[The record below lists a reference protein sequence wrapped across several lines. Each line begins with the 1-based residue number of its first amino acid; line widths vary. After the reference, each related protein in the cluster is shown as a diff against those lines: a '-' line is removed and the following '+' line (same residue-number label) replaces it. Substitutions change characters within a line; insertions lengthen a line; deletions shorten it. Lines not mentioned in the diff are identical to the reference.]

1 MPKQFKKA
9 ACFLTVLGLL
19 TSFAFGANSSY
30 AMPKQK
36 DAKQAT
42 KVLSNSELKTL
53 DLDGVEDVDD
63 LDDLLLDID
72 WGFDFDDDWDDLE
85 QDGIFYVVNENDEA
99 IITGYAES
107 VDKSTISIP
116 SKIDGHPVTM
126 LFYYAFSGLE
136 NTKTINIP
144 DSVKVIGSEAFAWCE
159 NLQTINIPNSVTTI
173 DVTAFAGNDKLQSI
187 TIPNSVTELG
197 AGAFILD
204 ENLTSVTLPNTIS
217 SIPYGTFAGCISLKK
232 IDIPSSVKTI
242 EDEAFSMTGF
252 TEFTVPD
259 TVTTIGDGA
268 FSDCE
273 NLVKVTIPKTVTEIG
288 DDIFEGG
295 SKDVT
300 IYGEKGSYAETYAN
314 KNDIQFKAISTGQ
327 EDPTDVLT
335 GKTTAKLNVRKGPGT
350 KYAKMGTLSKGAK
363 VEVVSK
369 LSSGWY
375 KIKYKGTY
383 GYVLGKYVK
392 LNTPQ
397 QDEKVIATG
406 KTTAQL
412 NVRKGAGTKYAKIG
426 SLSKG
431 AKVEV
436 VSKESNGWYK
446 IKYNGSYGY
455 VLGQYIKLDSQQQ
468 EEKVIATGKTTAQLN
483 VRSGAGTSYKKIGS
497 LSKGAKVEIVSK
509 LSNGWYKI
517 KYKNTYG
524 YVSGSYVK
532 LDSQQPQPGEDEK
545 IIATGKTTAGLNV
558 RSGPSSNYSKLGTLA
573 KGTKVEVVERYSNGW
588 YKIKYKGSYGYVSG
602 AYVSLDGSKGEVI
615 ATGKTTAGLNVRSGA
630 GTGYKKIG
638 HLNKGAK
645 VEIVTK
651 LSNGW
656 YKIKY
661 NSSYGYVSGDYVKLI

>member
-19 TSFAFGANSSY
+19 TSFVFGAHSSY

-53 DLDGVEDVDD
+53 DLDELGDIDD

-72 WGFDFDDDWDDLE
+72 WGFDFDDDWEDLE
-85 QDGIFYVVNENDEA
+85 QDGIFYVVNDKDEV
-99 IITGYAES
+99 IITGYSEAI
-107 VDKSTISIP
+107 DKSTISIP
-116 SKIDGHPVTM
+116 DKIDGHPVTM
-126 LFYYAFSGLE
+126 IYEFAFCGLE

-144 DSVKVIGSEAFAWCE
+144 DSVKVIGAEAFAWCE
-159 NLQTINIPNSVTTI
+159 NLQTINIPTIVTTI
-173 DVTAFAGNDKLQSI
+173 DAAAFAGNNKLQSI
-187 TIPNSVTELG
+187 TIPDSVTELG
-197 AGAFILD
+197 AGAFILC
-204 ENLTSVTLPNTIS
+204 ENLTNVTLPNTIS
-217 SIPYGTFAGCISLKK
+217 SIPYGTFAGCVSLKK

-242 EDEAFSMTGF
+242 EKEAFSMTGF
-252 TEFTVPD
+252 TEFIVPD
-259 TVTTIGDGA
+259 SVTTIGYQV

-273 NLVKVTIPKTVTEIG
+273 NLVKVTIQKSVTTIG
-288 DDIFEGG
+288 KAIFEGC
-295 SKDVT
+295 SDDVT

-314 KNDIQFKAISTGQ
+314 RFGIPFKAISSGQ
-327 EDPTDVLT
+327 EDPSDILT

-363 VEVVSK
+363 VEVITK
-369 LSSGWY
+369 LPSGWY

-406 KTTAQL
+406 KTT
-412 NVRKGAGTKYAKIG
+412 
-426 SLSKG
+426 
-431 AKVEV
+431 
-436 VSKESNGWYK
+436 VSS
-446 IKYNGSYGY
+446 
-455 VLGQYIKLDSQQQ
+455 
-468 EEKVIATGKTTAQLN
+468 
-483 VRSGAGTSYKKIGS
+483 
-497 LSKGAKVEIVSK
+497 
-509 LSNGWYKI
+509 
-517 KYKNTYG
+517 
-524 YVSGSYVK
+524 
-532 LDSQQPQPGEDEK
+532 
-545 IIATGKTTAGLNV
+545 LNV
-558 RSGPSSNYSKLGTLA
+558 RSGPSSNYSKLGILT

-638 HLNKGAK
+638 HLHKGTK

-656 YKIKY
+656 YKIKF

>member
-19 TSFAFGANSSY
+19 TSFVFGAHSSY

-53 DLDGVEDVDD
+53 DLEGVENVDN

-72 WGFDFDDDWDDLE
+72 WGFDYETCEELE
-85 QDGIFYVVNENDEA
+85 QDGILYVINDNDEVV
-99 IITGYAES
+99 ITDCS
-107 VDKSTISIP
+107 DSIDKSTISIP
-116 SKIDGHPVTM
+116 DKIDGHPVTM
-126 LFYYAFSGLE
+126 IYYYVFSGLE

-144 DSVKVIGSEAFAWCE
+144 DSVKVIGAEAFAWSN
-159 NLQTINIPNSVTTI
+159 NLQTINIPTSVTTI
-173 DVTAFAGNDKLQSI
+173 DAAAFAGNNKLQSI
-187 TIPNSVTELG
+187 TIPDSVTELG
-197 AGAFILD
+197 VGAFILC
-204 ENLTSVTLPNTIS
+204 ENLTNVTLPNTIS
-217 SIPYGTFAGCISLKK
+217 SIPYGTFAACVSLKK
-232 IDIPSSVKTI
+232 INISSSVKTI

-259 TVTTIGDGA
+259 TITSIGARA

-273 NLVKVTIPKTVTEIG
+273 NLVKVTIPKTVTKIG

-295 SKDVT
+295 SEDVT
-300 IYGEKGSYAETYAN
+300 IYGEKGSYAEKYAN
-314 KNDIQFKAISTGQ
+314 KNDISFKAISSGQ
-327 EDPTDVLT
+327 EDPSDILT

-363 VEVVSK
+363 VEVITK
-369 LSSGWY
+369 LPSGWY

-406 KTTAQL
+406 KTTEQL
-412 NVRKGAGTKYAKIG
+412 NVRKGSSTKYA
-426 SLSKG
+426 
-431 AKVEV
+431 
-436 VSKESNGWYK
+436 
-446 IKYNGSYGY
+446 
-455 VLGQYIKLDSQQQ
+455 
-468 EEKVIATGKTTAQLN
+468 
-483 VRSGAGTSYKKIGS
+483 KIGS

-517 KYKNTYG
+517 KYKGTYG
-524 YVSGSYVK
+524 YVSGAYVK
-532 LDSQQPQPGEDEK
+532 LDSEQPKPGEDEK
-545 IIATGKTTAGLNV
+545 IIATGKTTVSSLNV
-558 RSGPSSNYSKLGTLA
+558 RSGPSSNYSKLGILI

-638 HLNKGAK
+638 YLNKGTK

-656 YKIKY
+656 YKIKF

>member
-19 TSFAFGANSSY
+19 TSFVFGAHSSY

-53 DLDGVEDVDD
+53 DLEGVENVDN

-72 WGFDFDDDWDDLE
+72 WGFDYETCEELE
-85 QDGIFYVVNENDEA
+85 QDGILYVINDNDEVV
-99 IITGYAES
+99 ITDCS
-107 VDKSTISIP
+107 DSIDKSTISIP
-116 SKIDGHPVTM
+116 DKIDGHPVTM
-126 LFYYAFSGLE
+126 IYYYVFSGLE

-144 DSVKVIGSEAFAWCE
+144 DSVKVIGAEAFAWSN
-159 NLQTINIPNSVTTI
+159 NLQTINIPTSVTTI
-173 DVTAFAGNDKLQSI
+173 DAAAFAGNNKLQSI
-187 TIPNSVTELG
+187 TIPDSVTELG
-197 AGAFILD
+197 ARAFILC
-204 ENLTSVTLPNTIS
+204 ENLTNVTLPNTIS
-217 SIPYGTFAGCISLKK
+217 SIPYGTFAGCVSLKK
-232 IDIPSSVKTI
+232 INIPSSVKTI

-259 TVTTIGDGA
+259 TITSIGARA

-273 NLVKVTIPKTVTEIG
+273 NLVKVTIPKTVTKIG

-295 SKDVT
+295 SEDVT
-300 IYGEKGSYAETYAN
+300 IYGEKGSYAEKYAN
-314 KNDIQFKAISTGQ
+314 KNDISFKAISSGQ
-327 EDPTDVLT
+327 EDPSDILT

-363 VEVVSK
+363 VEVITK
-369 LSSGWY
+369 LPSGWY

-406 KTTAQL
+406 KTTEQL
-412 NVRKGAGTKYAKIG
+412 NVRKGSSTKYA
-426 SLSKG
+426 
-431 AKVEV
+431 
-436 VSKESNGWYK
+436 
-446 IKYNGSYGY
+446 
-455 VLGQYIKLDSQQQ
+455 
-468 EEKVIATGKTTAQLN
+468 
-483 VRSGAGTSYKKIGS
+483 KIGS

-517 KYKNTYG
+517 KYKGTYG
-524 YVSGSYVK
+524 YVSGAYVK
-532 LDSQQPQPGEDEK
+532 LDSEQPKPGEDEK
-545 IIATGKTTAGLNV
+545 IIATGKTTVSSLNV
-558 RSGPSSNYSKLGTLA
+558 RSGPSSNYSKLGILT

-638 HLNKGAK
+638 HLNKGTK

-656 YKIKY
+656 YKIKF

>member
-30 AMPKQK
+30 AMSKQK

-42 KVLSNSELKTL
+42 KVLSNSELNIL
-53 DLDGVEDVDD
+53 NLEGVEDVDD
-63 LDDLLLDID
+63 LENLLLDID

-85 QDGIFYVVNENDEA
+85 QDGIFYVVNDNDEA

-126 LFYYAFSGLE
+126 IYEFAFCGLE
-136 NTKTINIP
+136 KTK
-144 DSVKVIGSEAFAWCE
+144 
-159 NLQTINIPNSVTTI
+159 TINIPNSVTTI
-173 DVTAFAGNDKLQSI
+173 DVAAFAGNDKLQSI

-197 AGAFILD
+197 AAAFILN

-217 SIPYGTFAGCISLKK
+217 SIPYATFAGCVSLKK
-232 IDIPSSVKTI
+232 IDIPSSVKAI
-242 EDEAFSMTGF
+242 EKEAFSMTGF

-259 TVTTIGDGA
+259 TVTTIGYQV

-273 NLVKVTIPKTVTEIG
+273 NLVKVTIPKSVTTIG
-288 DDIFEGG
+288 KAIFEGC
-295 SKDVT
+295 SDDVT

-314 KNDIQFKAISTGQ
+314 KFGIPFKAISTGQ
-327 EDPTDVLT
+327 EDPSDILT

-363 VEVVSK
+363 VEVITK
-369 LSSGWY
+369 LPSGWY

-392 LNTPQ
+392 LNIPQ

-412 NVRKGAGTKYAKIG
+412 NVRKGSSTKYA
-426 SLSKG
+426 
-431 AKVEV
+431 
-436 VSKESNGWYK
+436 
-446 IKYNGSYGY
+446 
-455 VLGQYIKLDSQQQ
+455 
-468 EEKVIATGKTTAQLN
+468 
-483 VRSGAGTSYKKIGS
+483 KIGS

-517 KYKNTYG
+517 KYNGTYG
-524 YVSGSYVK
+524 YVSGAYVK
-532 LDSQQPQPGEDEK
+532 LDSEQPKPGEDEK
-545 IIATGKTTAGLNV
+545 IIATGKTTVSSLNV
-558 RSGPSSNYSKLGTLA
+558 RSGPSSNYSKLGILT

-638 HLNKGAK
+638 YLNKGTK

-656 YKIKY
+656 YKIKF

>member
-19 TSFAFGANSSY
+19 TSFVFGAHSSY

-53 DLDGVEDVDD
+53 DLEGVENVDN

-72 WGFDFDDDWDDLE
+72 WGFDYETCEELE
-85 QDGIFYVVNENDEA
+85 QDGILYVINDNDEVV
-99 IITGYAES
+99 ITDCSDSIDE
-107 VDKSTISIP
+107 STISIP
-116 SKIDGHPVTM
+116 DKIDGHPVTM
-126 LFYYAFSGLE
+126 IYYYVFSGLE

-144 DSVKVIGSEAFAWCE
+144 DSVKVIGAEAFAWSN
-159 NLQTINIPNSVTTI
+159 NLQTINIPTSVTTI
-173 DVTAFAGNDKLQSI
+173 DAAAFAGNNKLQSI
-187 TIPNSVTELG
+187 TIPDSVTELG
-197 AGAFILD
+197 VGAFILC
-204 ENLTSVTLPNTIS
+204 ENLTNVTLPNTIS
-217 SIPYGTFAGCISLKK
+217 SIPYGTFAACVSLKK
-232 IDIPSSVKTI
+232 INIPSSVKTI

-259 TVTTIGDGA
+259 TITSIGARA

-273 NLVKVTIPKTVTEIG
+273 NLVKVTIPKTVTKIG

-295 SKDVT
+295 SEDVT
-300 IYGEKGSYAETYAN
+300 IYGEKGSYAEKYAN
-314 KNDIQFKAISTGQ
+314 KNDISFKAISSGQ
-327 EDPTDVLT
+327 EDPSDVLT

-363 VEVVSK
+363 VEVITK
-369 LSSGWY
+369 LPSGWY

-406 KTTAQL
+406 KTTEQL
-412 NVRKGAGTKYAKIG
+412 NVRKGSSTKYA
-426 SLSKG
+426 
-431 AKVEV
+431 
-436 VSKESNGWYK
+436 
-446 IKYNGSYGY
+446 
-455 VLGQYIKLDSQQQ
+455 
-468 EEKVIATGKTTAQLN
+468 
-483 VRSGAGTSYKKIGS
+483 KIGS

-517 KYKNTYG
+517 KYKGTYG
-524 YVSGSYVK
+524 YVSGAYVK
-532 LDSQQPQPGEDEK
+532 LDSEQPKPGEDEK
-545 IIATGKTTAGLNV
+545 IIATGKTTVSSLNV
-558 RSGPSSNYSKLGTLA
+558 RSGPSSNYSKLGILT

-638 HLNKGAK
+638 HLNKGTK

-656 YKIKY
+656 YKIKF

>member
-42 KVLSNSELKTL
+42 KVLSNSELNTL
-53 DLDGVEDVDD
+53 NLEGVEDVDD
-63 LDDLLLDID
+63 LDNLLLDID

-85 QDGIFYVVNENDEA
+85 QDGIFYVVNDNDEA

-107 VDKSTISIP
+107 VDKSTIYIP

-126 LFYYAFSGLE
+126 IYEFAFCGLE
-136 NTKTINIP
+136 KTKTINIP
-144 DSVKVIGSEAFAWCE
+144 NSIKVIGAEAFAWGE

-173 DVTAFAGNDKLQSI
+173 DIAAFAGNNKLQSI

-197 AGAFILD
+197 AAAFILN
-204 ENLTSVTLPNTIS
+204 ENLTSIILPNTIS
-217 SIPYGTFAGCISLKK
+217 SIPYATFAGCVSLKK
-232 IDIPSSVKTI
+232 IDIPNSVKVI
-242 EDEAFSMTGF
+242 EKEAFSMTGF

-259 TVTTIGDGA
+259 TITSIGAGA

-273 NLVKVTIPKTVTEIG
+273 NLVKITIPKTVTKIG

-295 SKDVT
+295 SEDVT

-314 KNDIQFKAISTGQ
+314 KFGIQFKAISTGQ
-327 EDPTDVLT
+327 EDPSDVLT

-363 VEVVSK
+363 VEVITK
-369 LSSGWY
+369 LPSGWY

-392 LNTPQ
+392 LNIPQ

-412 NVRKGAGTKYAKIG
+412 NVRKGSSTKYA
-426 SLSKG
+426 
-431 AKVEV
+431 
-436 VSKESNGWYK
+436 
-446 IKYNGSYGY
+446 
-455 VLGQYIKLDSQQQ
+455 
-468 EEKVIATGKTTAQLN
+468 
-483 VRSGAGTSYKKIGS
+483 KIGS

-517 KYKNTYG
+517 KYNGTYG
-524 YVSGSYVK
+524 YVSGAYVK
-532 LDSQQPQPGEDEK
+532 LDSEQPKPGEDEK
-545 IIATGKTTAGLNV
+545 IIATGKTTVSSLNV
-558 RSGPSSNYSKLGTLA
+558 RSGPSSNYSKLGILT

-638 HLNKGAK
+638 YLNKGTK

-656 YKIKY
+656 YKIKF
-661 NSSYGYVSGDYVKLI
+661 NSSYGYVSGNYVKLI

>member
-42 KVLSNSELKTL
+42 KVLSNSELNTL
-53 DLDGVEDVDD
+53 NLEGVEDVDD
-63 LDDLLLDID
+63 LDNLLLDID

-85 QDGIFYVVNENDEA
+85 QDGIFYVVNDNDEA

-126 LFYYAFSGLE
+126 IYEFAFCGLE
-136 NTKTINIP
+136 KTK
-144 DSVKVIGSEAFAWCE
+144 
-159 NLQTINIPNSVTTI
+159 TINIPNSVTTI
-173 DVTAFAGNDKLQSI
+173 DIAAFAGNNKLQSI

-197 AGAFILD
+197 AAAFILN
-204 ENLTSVTLPNTIS
+204 ENLTSIILPNTIS
-217 SIPYGTFAGCISLKK
+217 SIPYATFAGCVSLKK
-232 IDIPSSVKTI
+232 IDIPNSVKVI
-242 EDEAFSMTGF
+242 EKEAFSMTGF

-259 TVTTIGDGA
+259 TITSIGAGA

-273 NLVKVTIPKTVTEIG
+273 NLVKITIPKTVTKIG

-295 SKDVT
+295 SEDVT

-314 KNDIQFKAISTGQ
+314 KFGIQFKAISTGQ
-327 EDPTDVLT
+327 EDPSDVLT

-363 VEVVSK
+363 VEVITK
-369 LSSGWY
+369 LPSGWY

-392 LNTPQ
+392 LNIPQ

-412 NVRKGAGTKYAKIG
+412 NVRKGSSTKYA
-426 SLSKG
+426 
-431 AKVEV
+431 
-436 VSKESNGWYK
+436 
-446 IKYNGSYGY
+446 
-455 VLGQYIKLDSQQQ
+455 
-468 EEKVIATGKTTAQLN
+468 
-483 VRSGAGTSYKKIGS
+483 KIGS

-517 KYKNTYG
+517 KYNGTYG
-524 YVSGSYVK
+524 YVSGAYVK
-532 LDSQQPQPGEDEK
+532 LDSEQPKPGEDEK
-545 IIATGKTTAGLNV
+545 IIATGKTTVSSLNV
-558 RSGPSSNYSKLGTLA
+558 RSGPSSNYSKLGILT

-638 HLNKGAK
+638 HLNKGTK

-656 YKIKY
+656 YKIKF

>member
-19 TSFAFGANSSY
+19 TSFVFGAHSSY

-42 KVLSNSELKTL
+42 KVLSNSELNTL
-53 DLDGVEDVDD
+53 NLEGVEDVDD
-63 LDDLLLDID
+63 LDNLLLDID

-85 QDGIFYVVNENDEA
+85 QDGIFYVVNDNDEA

-107 VDKSTISIP
+107 VDKSTIYIP

-126 LFYYAFSGLE
+126 IYEFAFCGLE
-136 NTKTINIP
+136 KTKTINIP
-144 DSVKVIGSEAFAWCE
+144 NSIKVIGAEAFAWGE
-159 NLQTINIPNSVTTI
+159 NLQTINIPTSVTTI
-173 DVTAFAGNDKLQSI
+173 DAAAFAGNNKLQSV

-197 AGAFILD
+197 VGAFILC
-204 ENLTSVTLPNTIS
+204 ENLTNVTLPNTIS
-217 SIPYGTFAGCISLKK
+217 SIPYGTFAACVSLKK
-232 IDIPSSVKTI
+232 INIPSSVKTI

-259 TVTTIGDGA
+259 TITSIGAGA

-273 NLVKVTIPKTVTEIG
+273 NLVKITIPKTVTKIG

-295 SKDVT
+295 SEDVT

-314 KNDIQFKAISTGQ
+314 KNDISFKAISSGQ
-327 EDPTDVLT
+327 EDPSDVLT

-363 VEVVSK
+363 VEVITK
-369 LSSGWY
+369 LPSGWY

-412 NVRKGAGTKYAKIG
+412 NVRKGSSTKYA
-426 SLSKG
+426 
-431 AKVEV
+431 
-436 VSKESNGWYK
+436 
-446 IKYNGSYGY
+446 
-455 VLGQYIKLDSQQQ
+455 
-468 EEKVIATGKTTAQLN
+468 
-483 VRSGAGTSYKKIGS
+483 KIGS

-517 KYKNTYG
+517 KYN
-524 YVSGSYVK
+524 
-532 LDSQQPQPGEDEK
+532 
-545 IIATGKTTAGLNV
+545 
-558 RSGPSSNYSKLGTLA
+558 GT
-573 KGTKVEVVERYSNGW
+573 
-588 YKIKYKGSYGYVSG
+588 YGYVSG
-602 AYVSLDGSKGEVI
+602 AYVKLDSEQPKPGEDEKII

-638 HLNKGAK
+638 HLNKGTK

-656 YKIKY
+656 YKIKF

>member
-19 TSFAFGANSSY
+19 TSFVFGAHSSY

-53 DLDGVEDVDD
+53 DLEGVENVDN

-72 WGFDFDDDWDDLE
+72 WGFDYETCEELE
-85 QDGIFYVVNENDEA
+85 QDGILYVINDNDEVV
-99 IITGYAES
+99 ITDCS
-107 VDKSTISIP
+107 DSIDKSTISIP
-116 SKIDGHPVTM
+116 DKIDGHPVTM
-126 LFYYAFSGLE
+126 IYYYVFSGLE

-144 DSVKVIGSEAFAWCE
+144 DSVKVIGAEAFAWSN
-159 NLQTINIPNSVTTI
+159 NLQTINIPTSVTTI
-173 DVTAFAGNDKLQSI
+173 DAAAFAGNDKLQSI
-187 TIPNSVTELG
+187 TIPDSVTELG
-197 AGAFILD
+197 VGAFILC
-204 ENLTSVTLPNTIS
+204 ENLTNVTLPNTIS
-217 SIPYGTFAGCISLKK
+217 SIPYGTFAACVSLKK
-232 IDIPSSVKTI
+232 INIPSSVKTI

-259 TVTTIGDGA
+259 TIISIGAGA

-273 NLVKVTIPKTVTEIG
+273 NLVKVTIPKTVTKIG

-295 SKDVT
+295 SEDVT
-300 IYGEKGSYAETYAN
+300 IYGEKGSYAEKYAN
-314 KNDIQFKAISTGQ
+314 KNDISFKAISSGQ
-327 EDPTDVLT
+327 EDPSDILT

-363 VEVVSK
+363 VEVITK
-369 LSSGWY
+369 LPSGWY

-412 NVRKGAGTKYAKIG
+412 NVRKGSSTKYA
-426 SLSKG
+426 
-431 AKVEV
+431 
-436 VSKESNGWYK
+436 
-446 IKYNGSYGY
+446 
-455 VLGQYIKLDSQQQ
+455 
-468 EEKVIATGKTTAQLN
+468 
-483 VRSGAGTSYKKIGS
+483 KIGS

-517 KYKNTYG
+517 KYNGTYG
-524 YVSGSYVK
+524 YVSGAYVK
-532 LDSQQPQPGEDEK
+532 LDSEQPKPGEDEK
-545 IIATGKTTAGLNV
+545 IIATGKTTVSSLNV
-558 RSGPSSNYSKLGTLA
+558 RSGPSSNYSKLGTLT
-573 KGTKVEVVERYSNGW
+573 KETKVEVVERYSNGW

-638 HLNKGAK
+638 YLNKGTK

-656 YKIKY
+656 YKIKF

>member
-19 TSFAFGANSSY
+19 TSFVFGAHSSY

-53 DLDGVEDVDD
+53 DLDELGDIDD

-72 WGFDFDDDWDDLE
+72 WGFDFDDDWEDLE
-85 QDGIFYVVNENDEA
+85 QDGIFYVVNDKDEV
-99 IITGYAES
+99 IITGYSEAI
-107 VDKSTISIP
+107 DKSTISIP
-116 SKIDGHPVTM
+116 DKIDGHPVTM
-126 LFYYAFSGLE
+126 IYEFAFCGLE

-144 DSVKVIGSEAFAWCE
+144 DSVKVIGAEAFAWCE
-159 NLQTINIPNSVTTI
+159 NLQTINIPTIVTTI
-173 DVTAFAGNDKLQSI
+173 DAAAFAGNNKLQSI
-187 TIPNSVTELG
+187 TIPDSVPELG
-197 AGAFILD
+197 AGAFILC
-204 ENLTSVTLPNTIS
+204 ENLTNVTLPNTIS
-217 SIPYGTFAGCISLKK
+217 SIPYGTFAGCVSLKK

-242 EDEAFSMTGF
+242 EKEAFSMTGF
-252 TEFTVPD
+252 TEFIVPD
-259 TVTTIGDGA
+259 SVTTIGYQV

-273 NLVKVTIPKTVTEIG
+273 NLVKVTIPKSVTTIG
-288 DDIFEGG
+288 KAIFEGC
-295 SKDVT
+295 SDDVT

-314 KNDIQFKAISTGQ
+314 RFGIPFKAISSGQ
-327 EDPTDVLT
+327 EDPSDILT

-363 VEVVSK
+363 VEVITK
-369 LSSGWY
+369 LPSGWY

-406 KTTAQL
+406 KTT
-412 NVRKGAGTKYAKIG
+412 
-426 SLSKG
+426 
-431 AKVEV
+431 
-436 VSKESNGWYK
+436 VSS
-446 IKYNGSYGY
+446 
-455 VLGQYIKLDSQQQ
+455 
-468 EEKVIATGKTTAQLN
+468 
-483 VRSGAGTSYKKIGS
+483 
-497 LSKGAKVEIVSK
+497 
-509 LSNGWYKI
+509 
-517 KYKNTYG
+517 
-524 YVSGSYVK
+524 
-532 LDSQQPQPGEDEK
+532 
-545 IIATGKTTAGLNV
+545 LNV
-558 RSGPSSNYSKLGTLA
+558 RSGPSSNYSKLGILT

-638 HLNKGAK
+638 HLHKGTK

-656 YKIKY
+656 YKIKF

>member
-19 TSFAFGANSSY
+19 TSFVFGAHSSY

-53 DLDGVEDVDD
+53 DLEGVENVDN

-72 WGFDFDDDWDDLE
+72 WGFDFDDDWEDLE
-85 QDGIFYVVNENDEA
+85 QDGIFYVVNDKDEV
-99 IITGYAES
+99 IITGYSEAI
-107 VDKSTISIP
+107 DKATISIP
-116 SKIDGHPVTM
+116 SKIDGKPVTM
-126 LFYYAFSGLE
+126 IYEFAFCGLE
-136 NTKTINIP
+136 KTKTINIP
-144 DSVKVIGSEAFAWCE
+144 DSVKVIGAEAFAWSN
-159 NLQTINIPNSVTTI
+159 NLQTINIPTSVTTI
-173 DVTAFAGNDKLQSI
+173 DAAAFAGNNKLQSI
-187 TIPNSVTELG
+187 TIPDSVTELG
-197 AGAFILD
+197 VGAFILC
-204 ENLTSVTLPNTIS
+204 ENLTNVTLPNTIS
-217 SIPYGTFAGCISLKK
+217 SIPYGTFAACVSLKK
-232 IDIPSSVKTI
+232 INISSSVKTI

-259 TVTTIGDGA
+259 TITSIGARA

-273 NLVKVTIPKTVTEIG
+273 NLVKVTIPKTVTKIG

-295 SKDVT
+295 SEDVT
-300 IYGEKGSYAETYAN
+300 IYGEKGSYAEKYAN
-314 KNDIQFKAISTGQ
+314 KNDISFKAISSGQ
-327 EDPTDVLT
+327 EDPSDILT

-363 VEVVSK
+363 VEVITK
-369 LSSGWY
+369 LPSGWY

-406 KTTAQL
+406 KTTEQL
-412 NVRKGAGTKYAKIG
+412 NVRKGSSTKYA
-426 SLSKG
+426 
-431 AKVEV
+431 
-436 VSKESNGWYK
+436 
-446 IKYNGSYGY
+446 
-455 VLGQYIKLDSQQQ
+455 
-468 EEKVIATGKTTAQLN
+468 
-483 VRSGAGTSYKKIGS
+483 KIGS

-517 KYKNTYG
+517 KYKGTYG
-524 YVSGSYVK
+524 YVSGAYVK
-532 LDSQQPQPGEDEK
+532 LDSEQPKPGEDEK
-545 IIATGKTTAGLNV
+545 IIATGKTTVSSLNV
-558 RSGPSSNYSKLGTLA
+558 RSGPSSNYSKLGILT

-638 HLNKGAK
+638 HLNKGTK

-656 YKIKY
+656 YKIKF

>member
-19 TSFAFGANSSY
+19 TSFVFGAHSSY

-53 DLDGVEDVDD
+53 DLEGVENVDN

-72 WGFDFDDDWDDLE
+72 WGFDYETCEELE
-85 QDGIFYVVNENDEA
+85 QDGILYVINDNDEVV
-99 IITGYAES
+99 ITDCS
-107 VDKSTISIP
+107 DSIDKSTISIP
-116 SKIDGHPVTM
+116 DKIDGHPVTM
-126 LFYYAFSGLE
+126 IYYYVFSGLE

-144 DSVKVIGSEAFAWCE
+144 DSVKVIGAEAFAWSN
-159 NLQTINIPNSVTTI
+159 NLQTINIPTSVTTI
-173 DVTAFAGNDKLQSI
+173 DAAAFAGNNKLQSI
-187 TIPNSVTELG
+187 TIPDSVTELG
-197 AGAFILD
+197 VGAFILC
-204 ENLTSVTLPNTIS
+204 ENLTNVTLPNTIS
-217 SIPYGTFAGCISLKK
+217 SIPYGTFAACVSLKK
-232 IDIPSSVKTI
+232 INIPSSVKTI

-259 TVTTIGDGA
+259 TITSIGAGA

-273 NLVKVTIPKTVTEIG
+273 NLVKVTIPKTVTKIG

-295 SKDVT
+295 SEDVT
-300 IYGEKGSYAETYAN
+300 IYGEKGSYAEKYAN
-314 KNDIQFKAISTGQ
+314 KNDISFKAISSGQ
-327 EDPTDVLT
+327 EDPSDILT

-363 VEVVSK
+363 VEVITK
-369 LSSGWY
+369 LPSGWY

-412 NVRKGAGTKYAKIG
+412 NVRKGSSTKYA
-426 SLSKG
+426 
-431 AKVEV
+431 
-436 VSKESNGWYK
+436 
-446 IKYNGSYGY
+446 
-455 VLGQYIKLDSQQQ
+455 
-468 EEKVIATGKTTAQLN
+468 
-483 VRSGAGTSYKKIGS
+483 KIGS

-517 KYKNTYG
+517 KYKGTYG
-524 YVSGSYVK
+524 YVSGAYVK
-532 LDSQQPQPGEDEK
+532 LDSEQPKPGEDEK
-545 IIATGKTTAGLNV
+545 IIATGKTTVSSLNV
-558 RSGPSSNYSKLGTLA
+558 RSGPSSNYSKLGILT

-638 HLNKGAK
+638 YLNKGTK

-656 YKIKY
+656 YKIKF

>member
-19 TSFAFGANSSY
+19 TSFVFGAHSSY

-53 DLDGVEDVDD
+53 DLEGVENVDN

-72 WGFDFDDDWDDLE
+72 WGFDYETCEELE
-85 QDGIFYVVNENDEA
+85 QDGILYVINDNDEVV
-99 IITGYAES
+99 ITDCS
-107 VDKSTISIP
+107 DSIDKSTISIP
-116 SKIDGHPVTM
+116 DKIDGHPVTM
-126 LFYYAFSGLE
+126 IYYYVFSGLE

-144 DSVKVIGSEAFAWCE
+144 DSVKVIGAEAFAWSN
-159 NLQTINIPNSVTTI
+159 NLQTINIPTSVTTI
-173 DVTAFAGNDKLQSI
+173 DAAAFAGNNKLQSI
-187 TIPNSVTELG
+187 TIPDSVTELG
-197 AGAFILD
+197 VGAFILC
-204 ENLTSVTLPNTIS
+204 ENLTNVTLPNTIS
-217 SIPYGTFAGCISLKK
+217 SIPYGTFAACVSLKK
-232 IDIPSSVKTI
+232 INISSSVKTI

-259 TVTTIGDGA
+259 TITSIGARA

-273 NLVKVTIPKTVTEIG
+273 NLVKVTIPKTVTKIG

-295 SKDVT
+295 SEDVT
-300 IYGEKGSYAETYAN
+300 IYGEKGSYAEKYAN
-314 KNDIQFKAISTGQ
+314 KNDISFKAISSGQ
-327 EDPTDVLT
+327 EDPSDILT

-363 VEVVSK
+363 VEVITK
-369 LSSGWY
+369 LPSGWY

-412 NVRKGAGTKYAKIG
+412 NVRKGSSTKYA
-426 SLSKG
+426 
-431 AKVEV
+431 
-436 VSKESNGWYK
+436 
-446 IKYNGSYGY
+446 
-455 VLGQYIKLDSQQQ
+455 
-468 EEKVIATGKTTAQLN
+468 
-483 VRSGAGTSYKKIGS
+483 KIGS

-517 KYKNTYG
+517 KYNGTYG
-524 YVSGSYVK
+524 YVSGAYVK
-532 LDSQQPQPGEDEK
+532 LDSEQPKPGEDEK
-545 IIATGKTTAGLNV
+545 IIATGKTTVSSLNV
-558 RSGPSSNYSKLGTLA
+558 RSGPSSNYSKLGILT

-638 HLNKGAK
+638 HLNKGTK

-656 YKIKY
+656 YKIKF

>member
-19 TSFAFGANSSY
+19 TSFVFGAHSSY

-53 DLDGVEDVDD
+53 DLDELGGIDD

-72 WGFDFDDDWDDLE
+72 WGFDFDDDWEDLE
-85 QDGIFYVVNENDEA
+85 QDGIFYVVNDKDEV
-99 IITGYAES
+99 IITGYSEAI
-107 VDKSTISIP
+107 DKSTISIP
-116 SKIDGHPVTM
+116 DKIDGHPVTM
-126 LFYYAFSGLE
+126 IYEFAFCGLE

-144 DSVKVIGSEAFAWCE
+144 DSVKVIGAEAFAWCE
-159 NLQTINIPNSVTTI
+159 NLQTINIPTIVTTI
-173 DVTAFAGNDKLQSI
+173 DAAAFAGNNKLQSI
-187 TIPNSVTELG
+187 TIPDSVTELG
-197 AGAFILD
+197 AGAFILC
-204 ENLTSVTLPNTIS
+204 ENLTNVTLPNTIS
-217 SIPYGTFAGCISLKK
+217 SIPYGTFAGCVSLKK

-242 EDEAFSMTGF
+242 EKEAFSMTGF
-252 TEFTVPD
+252 TEFIVPD
-259 TVTTIGDGA
+259 SVTTIGYQV

-273 NLVKVTIPKTVTEIG
+273 NLVKVTIPKSVTTIG
-288 DDIFEGG
+288 KAIFEGC
-295 SKDVT
+295 SDDVT

-314 KNDIQFKAISTGQ
+314 RFGIPFKAISSGQ
-327 EDPTDVLT
+327 EDPSDILT

-363 VEVVSK
+363 VEVITK
-369 LSSGWY
+369 LPSGWY

-406 KTTAQL
+406 KTT
-412 NVRKGAGTKYAKIG
+412 
-426 SLSKG
+426 
-431 AKVEV
+431 
-436 VSKESNGWYK
+436 VSS
-446 IKYNGSYGY
+446 
-455 VLGQYIKLDSQQQ
+455 
-468 EEKVIATGKTTAQLN
+468 
-483 VRSGAGTSYKKIGS
+483 
-497 LSKGAKVEIVSK
+497 
-509 LSNGWYKI
+509 
-517 KYKNTYG
+517 
-524 YVSGSYVK
+524 
-532 LDSQQPQPGEDEK
+532 
-545 IIATGKTTAGLNV
+545 LNV
-558 RSGPSSNYSKLGTLA
+558 RSGPSSNYSKLGILT

-602 AYVSLDGSKGEVI
+602 TYVKLDSQTPDPTPDPQPEEKVI
-615 ATGKTTAGLNVRSGA
+615 ATGVTTENLNVRKGA
-630 GTGYKKIG
+630 GASYTRLGT
-638 HLNKGAK
+638 LTKGTK

-656 YKIKY
+656 YKIKF

>member
-19 TSFAFGANSSY
+19 TSFVFGANSSY

-42 KVLSNSELKTL
+42 KVLSNSELNTL
-53 DLDGVEDVDD
+53 NLEGVEDVDD
-63 LDDLLLDID
+63 LENLLLDID
-72 WGFDFDDDWDDLE
+72 WGFDYETCEELE
-85 QDGIFYVVNENDEA
+85 QDGIFYVINDNDEVV
-99 IITGYAES
+99 ITGYAES
-107 VDKSTISIP
+107 IDESTISIP
-116 SKIDGHPVTM
+116 DKIDGHPVTM
-126 LFYYAFSGLE
+126 IYEFAFCGLE
-136 NTKTINIP
+136 KTKIINIP
-144 DSVKVIGSEAFAWCE
+144 NSVKVIGAEAFCE

-173 DVTAFAGNDKLQSI
+173 DVAAFAGNDKLQSI

-197 AGAFILD
+197 AAAFILN

-217 SIPYGTFAGCISLKK
+217 SIPYATFAGCVSLKK
-232 IDIPSSVKTI
+232 IDIPNSVKAI
-242 EDEAFSMTGF
+242 EKEAFSMTGF

-259 TVTTIGDGA
+259 TVTTIGYQV

-273 NLVKVTIPKTVTEIG
+273 NLVKVTIPKSVTTIG
-288 DDIFEGG
+288 KAIFEGC
-295 SKDVT
+295 SDDVT

-314 KNDIQFKAISTGQ
+314 KFGIPFKAISTGQ
-327 EDPTDVLT
+327 EDPSDILT

-350 KYAKMGTLSKGAK
+350 KYAKMGTLSKDAK
-363 VEVVSK
+363 VEVITK
-369 LSSGWY
+369 LPSGWY
-375 KIKYKGTY
+375 KIKYKDTY

-392 LNTPQ
+392 LNIPQ

-412 NVRKGAGTKYAKIG
+412 NVRKGSSTKYA
-426 SLSKG
+426 
-431 AKVEV
+431 
-436 VSKESNGWYK
+436 
-446 IKYNGSYGY
+446 
-455 VLGQYIKLDSQQQ
+455 
-468 EEKVIATGKTTAQLN
+468 
-483 VRSGAGTSYKKIGS
+483 KIGS

-517 KYKNTYG
+517 KYNGTYG
-524 YVSGSYVK
+524 YVSGAYVK
-532 LDSQQPQPGEDEK
+532 LDSEQPKPGEDEK
-545 IIATGKTTAGLNV
+545 IIATGKTTVSSLNV
-558 RSGPSSNYSKLGTLA
+558 RSGPSSNYSKLGILT

-638 HLNKGAK
+638 HLNKGTK

-656 YKIKY
+656 YKIKF

>member
-19 TSFAFGANSSY
+19 TSFVFGAHSSY

-53 DLDGVEDVDD
+53 DLDELGDIDD

-72 WGFDFDDDWDDLE
+72 WGFDFDDDWEDLE
-85 QDGIFYVVNENDEA
+85 QDGIFYVVNDKDEV
-99 IITGYAES
+99 IITGYSEAI
-107 VDKSTISIP
+107 DKSTISIP
-116 SKIDGHPVTM
+116 DKIDGHPVTM
-126 LFYYAFSGLE
+126 IYEFAFCGLE

-144 DSVKVIGSEAFAWCE
+144 DSVKVIGAEAFAWCE
-159 NLQTINIPNSVTTI
+159 NLQTINIPTSVTTI
-173 DVTAFAGNDKLQSI
+173 DAAAFAGNNKLQSI
-187 TIPNSVTELG
+187 TIPDSVTELG
-197 AGAFILD
+197 AGAFILC
-204 ENLTSVTLPNTIS
+204 ENLTNVTLPNTIS
-217 SIPYGTFAGCISLKK
+217 SIPYGTFAGCVSLKK

-242 EDEAFSMTGF
+242 EKEAFSMTGF
-252 TEFTVPD
+252 TEFIVPD
-259 TVTTIGDGA
+259 SVTTIGYQV

-273 NLVKVTIPKTVTEIG
+273 NLVKVTIPKSVTTIG
-288 DDIFEGG
+288 KAIFEGC
-295 SKDVT
+295 SDDVT

-314 KNDIQFKAISTGQ
+314 RFGIPFKAISSGQ
-327 EDPTDVLT
+327 EDPSDILT

-363 VEVVSK
+363 VEVITK
-369 LSSGWY
+369 LPSGWY

-412 NVRKGAGTKYAKIG
+412 NVRKGSSTKYA
-426 SLSKG
+426 
-431 AKVEV
+431 
-436 VSKESNGWYK
+436 
-446 IKYNGSYGY
+446 
-455 VLGQYIKLDSQQQ
+455 
-468 EEKVIATGKTTAQLN
+468 
-483 VRSGAGTSYKKIGS
+483 KIGS

-509 LSNGWYKI
+509 LSNGWYKG
-517 KYKNTYG
+517 TYG
-524 YVSGSYVK
+524 YVSGAYVK
-532 LDSQQPQPGEDEK
+532 LDSEQPKPGEDEK
-545 IIATGKTTAGLNV
+545 IIATGKTTVSSLNV
-558 RSGPSSNYSKLGTLA
+558 RSGPSSNYSKLGILT

-638 HLNKGAK
+638 HLNKGTK

-656 YKIKY
+656 YKIKF

>member
-42 KVLSNSELKTL
+42 KVLSNSELNTL
-53 DLDGVEDVDD
+53 NLEGVEDVDD
-63 LDDLLLDID
+63 LDNLLLDID

-85 QDGIFYVVNENDEA
+85 QDGIFYVVNDNDEA

-107 VDKSTISIP
+107 VDKSTIYIP

-126 LFYYAFSGLE
+126 IYEFAFCGLE
-136 NTKTINIP
+136 KTKTINIP
-144 DSVKVIGSEAFAWCE
+144 NSIKVIGAEAFAWGE

-173 DVTAFAGNDKLQSI
+173 DIAAFAGNNKLQSI

-197 AGAFILD
+197 AAAFILN
-204 ENLTSVTLPNTIS
+204 ENLTSIILPNTIS
-217 SIPYGTFAGCISLKK
+217 SIPYATFAGCVSLKK
-232 IDIPSSVKTI
+232 IDIPNSVKVI
-242 EDEAFSMTGF
+242 EKEAFSMTGF

-259 TVTTIGDGA
+259 TITSIGAGA

-273 NLVKVTIPKTVTEIG
+273 NLVKITIPKTVTKIG

-295 SKDVT
+295 SEDVT

-314 KNDIQFKAISTGQ
+314 KFGIQFKAISTGQ
-327 EDPTDVLT
+327 EDPSDVLT

-363 VEVVSK
+363 VEVITK
-369 LSSGWY
+369 LPSGWY

-392 LNTPQ
+392 LNIPQ

-412 NVRKGAGTKYAKIG
+412 NVRKGSSTKYA
-426 SLSKG
+426 
-431 AKVEV
+431 
-436 VSKESNGWYK
+436 
-446 IKYNGSYGY
+446 
-455 VLGQYIKLDSQQQ
+455 
-468 EEKVIATGKTTAQLN
+468 
-483 VRSGAGTSYKKIGS
+483 KIGS

-517 KYKNTYG
+517 KYNGTYG
-524 YVSGSYVK
+524 YVSGAYVK
-532 LDSQQPQPGEDEK
+532 LDSEQPKPGEDEK
-545 IIATGKTTAGLNV
+545 IIATGKTTVSSLNV
-558 RSGPSSNYSKLGTLA
+558 RSGPSSNYSKLGILT

-638 HLNKGAK
+638 HLNKGTK

-656 YKIKY
+656 YKIKF

>member
-19 TSFAFGANSSY
+19 TSFVFGAHSSY

-53 DLDGVEDVDD
+53 DLDELGDIDD

-72 WGFDFDDDWDDLE
+72 WGFDFDDDWEDLE
-85 QDGIFYVVNENDEA
+85 QDGIFYVVNDKDEV
-99 IITGYAES
+99 IITGYDS
-107 VDKSTISIP
+107 IDKSTISIP
-116 SKIDGHPVTM
+116 DKIDGHPVTM
-126 LFYYAFSGLE
+126 IYYYVFSGLE

-144 DSVKVIGSEAFAWCE
+144 DSVKVIGAEAFAWCE
-159 NLQTINIPNSVTTI
+159 NLQTINIPTSVTTI
-173 DVTAFAGNDKLQSI
+173 DAAAFAGNNKLQSI
-187 TIPNSVTELG
+187 TIPDSVTELG
-197 AGAFILD
+197 VGAFILC
-204 ENLTSVTLPNTIS
+204 ENLTNVTLPNTIS
-217 SIPYGTFAGCISLKK
+217 SIPYGTFAACVSLKK
-232 IDIPSSVKTI
+232 INIPSSVKTI

-259 TVTTIGDGA
+259 TITSIGAGA

-273 NLVKVTIPKTVTEIG
+273 NLVKVTIPKTVTKIV

-295 SKDVT
+295 SEDVT
-300 IYGEKGSYAETYAN
+300 IYGEKGSYAEKYAN
-314 KNDIQFKAISTGQ
+314 KNDISFKAISSGQ
-327 EDPTDVLT
+327 EDPSDILT

-363 VEVVSK
+363 VEVITK
-369 LSSGWY
+369 LPSGWY

-412 NVRKGAGTKYAKIG
+412 NVRKGSSTKYAKIG

-431 AKVEV
+431 E
-436 VSKESNGWYK
+436 
-446 IKYNGSYGY
+446 
-455 VLGQYIKLDSQQQ
+455 
-468 EEKVIATGKTTAQLN
+468 
-483 VRSGAGTSYKKIGS
+483 
-497 LSKGAKVEIVSK
+497 KVEIVSK

-517 KYKNTYG
+517 KYNGTYG
-524 YVSGSYVK
+524 YVSGAYVK
-532 LDSQQPQPGEDEK
+532 LDSEQPKPGEDEK
-545 IIATGKTTAGLNV
+545 IIATGKTTVSSLNV
-558 RSGPSSNYSKLGTLA
+558 RSGPSSNYSKLGTLT
-573 KGTKVEVVERYSNGW
+573 KETKVEVVERYSNGW

-638 HLNKGAK
+638 HLNKGTK

-656 YKIKY
+656 YKIKF
-661 NSSYGYVSGDYVKLI
+661 NSSYGYVSGDYVKLS

>member
-19 TSFAFGANSSY
+19 TSFVFGANSSY

-42 KVLSNSELKTL
+42 KVLSNSELNTL
-53 DLDGVEDVDD
+53 NLEGVEDVDD
-63 LDDLLLDID
+63 LENLLLDID
-72 WGFDFDDDWDDLE
+72 WGFDYETCEELE
-85 QDGIFYVVNENDEA
+85 QDGIFYVINDNDEVV
-99 IITGYAES
+99 ITDCSDSIDE
-107 VDKSTISIP
+107 STISIP
-116 SKIDGHPVTM
+116 DKIDEHPVTM
-126 LFYYAFSGLE
+126 IYEFAFCGLE

-144 DSVKVIGSEAFAWCE
+144 EGVKVIGAEAFAWSN
-159 NLQTINIPNSVTTI
+159 NLQTINIPTSVTTI
-173 DVTAFAGNDKLQSI
+173 DAAAFAGNNKLQSI

-197 AGAFILD
+197 VGAFILC
-204 ENLTSVTLPNTIS
+204 ENLTNITLPNTIS
-217 SIPYGTFAGCISLKK
+217 SIPYATFAGCVSLKK
-232 IDIPSSVKTI
+232 IDIPNSVKAI
-242 EDEAFSMTGF
+242 EKEAFSMTGF

-259 TVTTIGDGA
+259 TVTTIGYQV

-273 NLVKVTIPKTVTEIG
+273 NLVKVTIPKSVTTIG
-288 DDIFEGG
+288 KAIFEGC
-295 SKDVT
+295 SDDVT

-314 KNDIQFKAISTGQ
+314 KFGIPFKAISTGQ
-327 EDPTDVLT
+327 EDPSDILT

-350 KYAKMGTLSKGAK
+350 KYAKMGTLSKDAK
-363 VEVVSK
+363 VEVITK
-369 LSSGWY
+369 LPSGWY
-375 KIKYKGTY
+375 KIKYKDTY

-392 LNTPQ
+392 LNIPQ

-412 NVRKGAGTKYAKIG
+412 NVRKGSSTKYA
-426 SLSKG
+426 
-431 AKVEV
+431 
-436 VSKESNGWYK
+436 
-446 IKYNGSYGY
+446 
-455 VLGQYIKLDSQQQ
+455 
-468 EEKVIATGKTTAQLN
+468 
-483 VRSGAGTSYKKIGS
+483 KIGS

-517 KYKNTYG
+517 KYNGTYG
-524 YVSGSYVK
+524 YVSGAYVK
-532 LDSQQPQPGEDEK
+532 LDSEQPKPGEDEK
-545 IIATGKTTAGLNV
+545 IIATGKTTVSSLNV
-558 RSGPSSNYSKLGTLA
+558 RSGPSSNYSKLGILT

-638 HLNKGAK
+638 HLNKGTK

-656 YKIKY
+656 YKIKF

>member
-19 TSFAFGANSSY
+19 TSFVFGAHSSY

-53 DLDGVEDVDD
+53 DLEGVENVDN

-72 WGFDFDDDWDDLE
+72 WGFDYETCEELE
-85 QDGIFYVVNENDEA
+85 QDGILYVINDNDEVV
-99 IITGYAES
+99 ITDCS
-107 VDKSTISIP
+107 DSIDKSTISIP
-116 SKIDGHPVTM
+116 DKIDGHPVTM
-126 LFYYAFSGLE
+126 IYEFAFCDLE

-144 DSVKVIGSEAFAWCE
+144 DSVKVIGAEAFAWCE
-159 NLQTINIPNSVTTI
+159 NLQTINIPTSVTTI
-173 DVTAFAGNDKLQSI
+173 DAAAFAGNNKLQSI
-187 TIPNSVTELG
+187 TIPDSVTELG
-197 AGAFILD
+197 VGAFILC
-204 ENLTSVTLPNTIS
+204 ENLTNVTLPNTIS
-217 SIPYGTFAGCISLKK
+217 SIPYGTFAGCVSLKK

-242 EDEAFSMTGF
+242 EKEAFSMTGF
-252 TEFTVPD
+252 TEFIVPY
-259 TVTTIGDGA
+259 TITSIGAGA

-273 NLVKVTIPKTVTEIG
+273 NLVKVTIPKTVTKIG

-295 SKDVT
+295 SEDVT

-314 KNDIQFKAISTGQ
+314 RFGIPFKAISSGQ
-327 EDPTDVLT
+327 EDPSDILT

-363 VEVVSK
+363 VEVITK
-369 LSSGWY
+369 LPSGWY

-412 NVRKGAGTKYAKIG
+412 NVRKGSSTKYA
-426 SLSKG
+426 
-431 AKVEV
+431 
-436 VSKESNGWYK
+436 
-446 IKYNGSYGY
+446 
-455 VLGQYIKLDSQQQ
+455 
-468 EEKVIATGKTTAQLN
+468 
-483 VRSGAGTSYKKIGS
+483 KIGS

-517 KYKNTYG
+517 KYKGTYG
-524 YVSGSYVK
+524 YVSGAYVK
-532 LDSQQPQPGEDEK
+532 LDSEQPKPGEDEK
-545 IIATGKTTAGLNV
+545 IIATGKTTVSSLNV
-558 RSGPSSNYSKLGTLA
+558 RSGPSSNYSKLGTLT
-573 KGTKVEVVERYSNGW
+573 KETKVEVVERYSNGW

-638 HLNKGAK
+638 YLNKGTK

-656 YKIKY
+656 YKIKF

>member
-53 DLDGVEDVDD
+53 GLNGVENVDN

-72 WGFDFDDDWDDLE
+72 WGFDYETCEELE
-85 QDGIFYVVNENDEA
+85 QDGILYVINDNDEVV
-99 IITGYAES
+99 ITDCSDSIDE
-107 VDKSTISIP
+107 STISIP
-116 SKIDGHPVTM
+116 DKIDGHPVTM
-126 LFYYAFSGLE
+126 IYEFAFCGLE
-136 NTKTINIP
+136 KTKTINIP
-144 DSVKVIGSEAFAWCE
+144 NSIKVIGAEAFAWGE
-159 NLQTINIPNSVTTI
+159 NLQTINIPTSVTTI
-173 DVTAFAGNDKLQSI
+173 DAAAFAGNNKLQSV

-197 AGAFILD
+197 VGAFILC
-204 ENLTSVTLPNTIS
+204 ENLTNITLPNTIS
-217 SIPYGTFAGCISLKK
+217 SIPYGTFTACVSLKK
-232 IDIPSSVKTI
+232 INIPSSVKTI

-259 TVTTIGDGA
+259 TITSIGAGA

-273 NLVKVTIPKTVTEIG
+273 NLVKITIPKTVTKIG

-295 SKDVT
+295 SEDVT

-314 KNDIQFKAISTGQ
+314 KFGIQFKAISTGQ
-327 EDPTDVLT
+327 EDPSDVLT

-350 KYAKMGTLSKGAK
+350 KYAKMGTLSKEAK
-363 VEVVSK
+363 VEVINK
-369 LSSGWY
+369 LPSGWY

-392 LNTPQ
+392 LNIPQ

-406 KTTAQL
+406 KTT
-412 NVRKGAGTKYAKIG
+412 
-426 SLSKG
+426 
-431 AKVEV
+431 
-436 VSKESNGWYK
+436 VSS
-446 IKYNGSYGY
+446 
-455 VLGQYIKLDSQQQ
+455 
-468 EEKVIATGKTTAQLN
+468 
-483 VRSGAGTSYKKIGS
+483 
-497 LSKGAKVEIVSK
+497 
-509 LSNGWYKI
+509 
-517 KYKNTYG
+517 
-524 YVSGSYVK
+524 
-532 LDSQQPQPGEDEK
+532 
-545 IIATGKTTAGLNV
+545 LNV
-558 RSGPSSNYSKLGTLA
+558 RSGPSSNYSKLGILT

-638 HLNKGAK
+638 HLHKGTK

-656 YKIKY
+656 YKIKF

>member
-19 TSFAFGANSSY
+19 TSFVFGAHSSY

-53 DLDGVEDVDD
+53 DLEGVENVDN

-72 WGFDFDDDWDDLE
+72 WGFDYETCEELE
-85 QDGIFYVVNENDEA
+85 QDGILYVINDNDEVV
-99 IITGYAES
+99 ITDCS
-107 VDKSTISIP
+107 DSIDKSTISIP
-116 SKIDGHPVTM
+116 DKIDGHPVTM
-126 LFYYAFSGLE
+126 IYYYVFSGLE

-144 DSVKVIGSEAFAWCE
+144 DSVKVIGAEAFAWSN
-159 NLQTINIPNSVTTI
+159 NLQTINIPTSVTTI
-173 DVTAFAGNDKLQSI
+173 DAAAFAGNNKLQSI
-187 TIPNSVTELG
+187 TIPDSVTELG
-197 AGAFILD
+197 VGAFILC
-204 ENLTSVTLPNTIS
+204 ENLTNVTLPNTIS
-217 SIPYGTFAGCISLKK
+217 SIPYGTFAACVSLKK
-232 IDIPSSVKTI
+232 INIPSSVKTI

-259 TVTTIGDGA
+259 TITSIGARA

-273 NLVKVTIPKTVTEIG
+273 NLVKVTIPKTVTKIG

-295 SKDVT
+295 SEDVT
-300 IYGEKGSYAETYAN
+300 IYGEKGSYAEKYAN
-314 KNDIQFKAISTGQ
+314 KNDISFKAISSGQ
-327 EDPTDVLT
+327 EDPSDILT

-363 VEVVSK
+363 VEVITK
-369 LSSGWY
+369 LPSGWY

-412 NVRKGAGTKYAKIG
+412 NVRKGSSTKYA
-426 SLSKG
+426 
-431 AKVEV
+431 
-436 VSKESNGWYK
+436 
-446 IKYNGSYGY
+446 
-455 VLGQYIKLDSQQQ
+455 
-468 EEKVIATGKTTAQLN
+468 
-483 VRSGAGTSYKKIGS
+483 KIGS

-517 KYKNTYG
+517 KYKGTYG
-524 YVSGSYVK
+524 YVSGAYVK
-532 LDSQQPQPGEDEK
+532 LDSEQPKPGEDEK
-545 IIATGKTTAGLNV
+545 IIATGKTTVSSLNV
-558 RSGPSSNYSKLGTLA
+558 RSGPSSNYSKLGILT

-638 HLNKGAK
+638 HLNKGTK

-656 YKIKY
+656 YKIKF

>member
-30 AMPKQK
+30 AMTKQK
-36 DAKQAT
+36 DAKQDT

-53 DLDGVEDVDD
+53 NLEGVKDVDD

-72 WGFDFDDDWDDLE
+72 WGFDYETCEELE
-85 QDGIFYVVNENDEA
+85 QDGIFYVVNDNDEA

-126 LFYYAFSGLE
+126 IYEFAFCGLE
-136 NTKTINIP
+136 KTK
-144 DSVKVIGSEAFAWCE
+144 
-159 NLQTINIPNSVTTI
+159 TINIPNSVTTI
-173 DVTAFAGNDKLQSI
+173 DVAAFAGNNKLQSI

-197 AGAFILD
+197 AATFILN
-204 ENLTSVTLPNTIS
+204 ENLTSITLPNTIS
-217 SIPYGTFAGCISLKK
+217 SIPYATFAGCVSLKK
-232 IDIPSSVKTI
+232 IDIPSSVKAI
-242 EDEAFSMTGF
+242 EKEAFSMTGF

-259 TVTTIGDGA
+259 TVTTIGYQV

-273 NLVKVTIPKTVTEIG
+273 NLVKVTIPKSVTTIG
-288 DDIFEGG
+288 KAIFEGC
-295 SKDVT
+295 SDDVT

-314 KNDIQFKAISTGQ
+314 KFGIPFKAISTGQ
-327 EDPTDVLT
+327 EDPSDILT

-363 VEVVSK
+363 VEVITK
-369 LSSGWY
+369 LPSGWY

-392 LNTPQ
+392 LNIPQ

-412 NVRKGAGTKYAKIG
+412 NVRKGSSTKYA
-426 SLSKG
+426 
-431 AKVEV
+431 
-436 VSKESNGWYK
+436 
-446 IKYNGSYGY
+446 
-455 VLGQYIKLDSQQQ
+455 
-468 EEKVIATGKTTAQLN
+468 
-483 VRSGAGTSYKKIGS
+483 KIGS

-517 KYKNTYG
+517 KYNGTYG
-524 YVSGSYVK
+524 YVSGAYVK
-532 LDSQQPQPGEDEK
+532 LDSEQPKPGEDEK
-545 IIATGKTTAGLNV
+545 IIATGKTTVSSLNV
-558 RSGPSSNYSKLGTLA
+558 RSGPSSNYSKLGILT

-638 HLNKGAK
+638 YLNKGTK

-656 YKIKY
+656 YKIKF

>member
-19 TSFAFGANSSY
+19 TSFVFGAHSSY

-53 DLDGVEDVDD
+53 DLEGVENVDN

-72 WGFDFDDDWDDLE
+72 WGFDYETCEELE
-85 QDGIFYVVNENDEA
+85 QDGILYVINDNDEVV
-99 IITGYAES
+99 ITDCS
-107 VDKSTISIP
+107 DSIDKSTISIP
-116 SKIDGHPVTM
+116 DKIDGHPVTM
-126 LFYYAFSGLE
+126 IYYYVFSGLE

-144 DSVKVIGSEAFAWCE
+144 DSVKVIGAEAFAWSN
-159 NLQTINIPNSVTTI
+159 NLQTINISNSVTTI
-173 DVTAFAGNDKLQSI
+173 DVAAFSGNDKLKTI
-187 TIPNSVTELG
+187 NIPNSVTELG
-197 AGAFILD
+197 AGAFILC
-204 ENLTSVTLPNTIS
+204 ENLTNVTLPNTIS
-217 SIPYGTFAGCISLKK
+217 SIPYGTFAACVSLKK
-232 IDIPSSVKTI
+232 INIPSSVKTI

-259 TVTTIGDGA
+259 TITSIGARA

-273 NLVKVTIPKTVTEIG
+273 NLVKVTIPKTVTKIG

-295 SKDVT
+295 SEDVT
-300 IYGEKGSYAETYAN
+300 IYGEKGSYAEKYAN
-314 KNDIQFKAISTGQ
+314 KNDISFKAISSGQ
-327 EDPTDVLT
+327 EDPSDILT

-363 VEVVSK
+363 VEVITK
-369 LSSGWY
+369 LPSGWY

-412 NVRKGAGTKYAKIG
+412 NVRKGSSTKYA
-426 SLSKG
+426 
-431 AKVEV
+431 
-436 VSKESNGWYK
+436 
-446 IKYNGSYGY
+446 
-455 VLGQYIKLDSQQQ
+455 
-468 EEKVIATGKTTAQLN
+468 
-483 VRSGAGTSYKKIGS
+483 KIGS

-517 KYKNTYG
+517 KYKGTYG
-524 YVSGSYVK
+524 YVSGAYVK
-532 LDSQQPQPGEDEK
+532 LDSEQPKPGEDEK
-545 IIATGKTTAGLNV
+545 IIATGKTTVSSLNV
-558 RSGPSSNYSKLGTLA
+558 RSGPSSNYSKLGILT

-638 HLNKGAK
+638 HLNKGTK

-656 YKIKY
+656 YKIKF

>member
-19 TSFAFGANSSY
+19 TSFVFGAHSSY

-53 DLDGVEDVDD
+53 DLEGVENVDN

-72 WGFDFDDDWDDLE
+72 WGFDYETCEELE
-85 QDGIFYVVNENDEA
+85 QDGILYVINDNDEVV
-99 IITGYAES
+99 ITDCS
-107 VDKSTISIP
+107 DSIDKSTISIP
-116 SKIDGHPVTM
+116 DKIDGHPVTM
-126 LFYYAFSGLE
+126 IYEFAFCDLE

-144 DSVKVIGSEAFAWCE
+144 DSVKVIGAEAFAWSN
-159 NLQTINIPNSVTTI
+159 NLQTINIPTSVTTI
-173 DVTAFAGNDKLQSI
+173 DAAAFAGNDKLQSI
-187 TIPNSVTELG
+187 TIPDSVTELG
-197 AGAFILD
+197 AGAFILC
-204 ENLTSVTLPNTIS
+204 ENLTNVTLPNTIS
-217 SIPYGTFAGCISLKK
+217 SIPYGTFAGCVSLKK

-242 EDEAFSMTGF
+242 EKEAFSMTGF
-252 TEFTVPD
+252 TEFIVPY
-259 TVTTIGDGA
+259 TITSIGAGA

-273 NLVKVTIPKTVTEIG
+273 NLVKVTIPKTVTKIG

-295 SKDVT
+295 SEDVT
-300 IYGEKGSYAETYAN
+300 IYGEKGSYAEKYAN
-314 KNDIQFKAISTGQ
+314 KNDISFKAISSGQ
-327 EDPTDVLT
+327 EDPSDILT

-363 VEVVSK
+363 VEVITK
-369 LSSGWY
+369 LPSGWY

-412 NVRKGAGTKYAKIG
+412 NVRKGSSTKYA
-426 SLSKG
+426 
-431 AKVEV
+431 
-436 VSKESNGWYK
+436 
-446 IKYNGSYGY
+446 
-455 VLGQYIKLDSQQQ
+455 
-468 EEKVIATGKTTAQLN
+468 
-483 VRSGAGTSYKKIGS
+483 KIGS

-517 KYKNTYG
+517 KYNGTYG
-524 YVSGSYVK
+524 YVSGAYVK
-532 LDSQQPQPGEDEK
+532 LDSEQPKPGEDEK
-545 IIATGKTTAGLNV
+545 IIATGKTTVSSLNV
-558 RSGPSSNYSKLGTLA
+558 RSGPSSNYSKLGTLT
-573 KGTKVEVVERYSNGW
+573 KETKVEVVERYSNGW

-638 HLNKGAK
+638 YLNKGTK

-656 YKIKY
+656 YKIKF

>member
-19 TSFAFGANSSY
+19 TSFVFGAHSSY

-53 DLDGVEDVDD
+53 DLEGVENVDN

-72 WGFDFDDDWDDLE
+72 WGFDYETCEELE
-85 QDGIFYVVNENDEA
+85 QDGILYVINDNDEVV
-99 IITGYAES
+99 ITDCS
-107 VDKSTISIP
+107 DSIDKSTISIP
-116 SKIDGHPVTM
+116 DKIDGHPVTM
-126 LFYYAFSGLE
+126 IYYYVFSGLE

-144 DSVKVIGSEAFAWCE
+144 DSVKVIGAEAFAWSN
-159 NLQTINIPNSVTTI
+159 NLQTINIPTSVTTI
-173 DVTAFAGNDKLQSI
+173 DAAAFAGNNKLQSI
-187 TIPNSVTELG
+187 TIPDSVTELG
-197 AGAFILD
+197 VGAFILC
-204 ENLTSVTLPNTIS
+204 ENLTNVTLPNTIS
-217 SIPYGTFAGCISLKK
+217 SIPYGTFAACVSLKK
-232 IDIPSSVKTI
+232 INISSSVKTI

-259 TVTTIGDGA
+259 TITSIGARA

-273 NLVKVTIPKTVTEIG
+273 NLVKVTIPKTVTKIG

-295 SKDVT
+295 SEDVT
-300 IYGEKGSYAETYAN
+300 IYGEKGSYAEKYAN
-314 KNDIQFKAISTGQ
+314 KNDISFKAISSGQ
-327 EDPTDVLT
+327 EDPSDILT

-363 VEVVSK
+363 VEVITK
-369 LSSGWY
+369 LPSGWY

-406 KTTAQL
+406 KTT
-412 NVRKGAGTKYAKIG
+412 
-426 SLSKG
+426 
-431 AKVEV
+431 
-436 VSKESNGWYK
+436 VSS
-446 IKYNGSYGY
+446 
-455 VLGQYIKLDSQQQ
+455 
-468 EEKVIATGKTTAQLN
+468 
-483 VRSGAGTSYKKIGS
+483 
-497 LSKGAKVEIVSK
+497 
-509 LSNGWYKI
+509 
-517 KYKNTYG
+517 
-524 YVSGSYVK
+524 
-532 LDSQQPQPGEDEK
+532 
-545 IIATGKTTAGLNV
+545 LNV
-558 RSGPSSNYSKLGTLA
+558 RSGPSSNYSKLGILT

-638 HLNKGAK
+638 HLNKGTK

-656 YKIKY
+656 YKIKF

>member
-19 TSFAFGANSSY
+19 TSFVFGAHSSY

-53 DLDGVEDVDD
+53 DLEGVENVDN

-72 WGFDFDDDWDDLE
+72 WGFDYETCEELE
-85 QDGIFYVVNENDEA
+85 QDGILYVINDNDEVV
-99 IITGYAES
+99 ITDCS
-107 VDKSTISIP
+107 DSIDKSTISIP
-116 SKIDGHPVTM
+116 DKIDGHPVTM
-126 LFYYAFSGLE
+126 IYYYVFSGLE

-144 DSVKVIGSEAFAWCE
+144 DSVKVIGAEAFAWCE
-159 NLQTINIPNSVTTI
+159 NLQTINIPTSVTTI
-173 DVTAFAGNDKLQSI
+173 DAAAFAGNDKLQSI
-187 TIPNSVTELG
+187 TIPDSVTELG
-197 AGAFILD
+197 VGLFMLC
-204 ENLTSVTLPNTIS
+204 ENLTNVTLPNTIS
-217 SIPYGTFAGCISLKK
+217 SIPYGTFAACVSLKK
-232 IDIPSSVKTI
+232 INIPSSVKTI

-259 TVTTIGDGA
+259 TITSIGAGA

-273 NLVKVTIPKTVTEIG
+273 NLVKVTIPKTVTKIG

-295 SKDVT
+295 SEDVT
-300 IYGEKGSYAETYAN
+300 IYGEKGSYAEKYAN
-314 KNDIQFKAISTGQ
+314 KNDISFKAISSGQ
-327 EDPTDVLT
+327 EDPSDILT

-363 VEVVSK
+363 VEVITK
-369 LSSGWY
+369 LPSGWY

-412 NVRKGAGTKYAKIG
+412 NVRKGSSTKYA
-426 SLSKG
+426 
-431 AKVEV
+431 
-436 VSKESNGWYK
+436 
-446 IKYNGSYGY
+446 
-455 VLGQYIKLDSQQQ
+455 
-468 EEKVIATGKTTAQLN
+468 
-483 VRSGAGTSYKKIGS
+483 KIGS

-517 KYKNTYG
+517 KYNGTYG
-524 YVSGSYVK
+524 YVSGAYVK
-532 LDSQQPQPGEDEK
+532 LDSEQPKPGEDEK
-545 IIATGKTTAGLNV
+545 IIATGKTTVSSLNV
-558 RSGPSSNYSKLGTLA
+558 RSGPSSNYSKLGTLT
-573 KGTKVEVVERYSNGW
+573 KETKVEVVERYSNGW

-630 GTGYKKIG
+630 GTGYNKIG
-638 HLNKGAK
+638 YLNKGTK

-656 YKIKY
+656 YKIKF
-661 NSSYGYVSGDYVKLI
+661 NSSYGYVSGDYVKLS

>member
-19 TSFAFGANSSY
+19 TSFVFGAHSSY

-53 DLDGVEDVDD
+53 DLEGVENVDN

-72 WGFDFDDDWDDLE
+72 WGFDYETCEELE
-85 QDGIFYVVNENDEA
+85 QDGILYVINDNDEVV
-99 IITGYAES
+99 ITDCS
-107 VDKSTISIP
+107 DSIDKSTISIP
-116 SKIDGHPVTM
+116 DKIDGHPVTM
-126 LFYYAFSGLE
+126 IYYYVFSGLE

-144 DSVKVIGSEAFAWCE
+144 DSVKVIGAEAFAWCE
-159 NLQTINIPNSVTTI
+159 NLQTINIPTSVTTI
-173 DVTAFAGNDKLQSI
+173 DAAAFAGNNKLQSI
-187 TIPNSVTELG
+187 TIPDSVTELG
-197 AGAFILD
+197 VGAFILC
-204 ENLTSVTLPNTIS
+204 ENLTNVTLPNTIS
-217 SIPYGTFAGCISLKK
+217 SIPYGTFAACVSLKK
-232 IDIPSSVKTI
+232 INIPSSVKTI

-259 TVTTIGDGA
+259 TITSIGARA

-273 NLVKVTIPKTVTEIG
+273 NLVKVTIPKTVTKIG

-295 SKDVT
+295 SEDVT
-300 IYGEKGSYAETYAN
+300 IYGEKGSYAEKYAN
-314 KNDIQFKAISTGQ
+314 KNDISFKAISSGQ
-327 EDPTDVLT
+327 EDPSDILT

-363 VEVVSK
+363 VEVITK
-369 LSSGWY
+369 LPSGWY

-406 KTTAQL
+406 KTTEQL
-412 NVRKGAGTKYAKIG
+412 NVRKGSSTKYA
-426 SLSKG
+426 
-431 AKVEV
+431 
-436 VSKESNGWYK
+436 
-446 IKYNGSYGY
+446 
-455 VLGQYIKLDSQQQ
+455 
-468 EEKVIATGKTTAQLN
+468 
-483 VRSGAGTSYKKIGS
+483 KIGS

-517 KYKNTYG
+517 KYKGTYG
-524 YVSGSYVK
+524 YVSGAYVK
-532 LDSQQPQPGEDEK
+532 LDSEQPKPGEDEK
-545 IIATGKTTAGLNV
+545 IIATGKTTVSSLNV
-558 RSGPSSNYSKLGTLA
+558 RSGPSSNYSKLGILT

-638 HLNKGAK
+638 HLNKGTK

-656 YKIKY
+656 YKIKF

>member
-19 TSFAFGANSSY
+19 TSFVFGAHSSY

-53 DLDGVEDVDD
+53 DLEGVENVDN

-72 WGFDFDDDWDDLE
+72 WGFDYETCEELE
-85 QDGIFYVVNENDEA
+85 QDGILYVINDNDEVV
-99 IITGYAES
+99 ITDCS
-107 VDKSTISIP
+107 DSIDKSTISIP
-116 SKIDGHPVTM
+116 DKIDGHPVTM
-126 LFYYAFSGLE
+126 IYYYVFSGLE

-144 DSVKVIGSEAFAWCE
+144 DSVKVIGAEALAWSN
-159 NLQTINIPNSVTTI
+159 NLQTINIPTSVTTI
-173 DVTAFAGNDKLQSI
+173 DAAAFAGNNKLQSI
-187 TIPNSVTELG
+187 TIPDSVTELG
-197 AGAFILD
+197 VGAFILC
-204 ENLTSVTLPNTIS
+204 ENLTNVTLPNTIS
-217 SIPYGTFAGCISLKK
+217 SIPYGTFAACVSLKK
-232 IDIPSSVKTI
+232 INISSSVKTI

-259 TVTTIGDGA
+259 TITSIGARA

-273 NLVKVTIPKTVTEIG
+273 NLVKVTIPKTVTKIG

-295 SKDVT
+295 SEDVT
-300 IYGEKGSYAETYAN
+300 IYGEKGSYAEKYAN
-314 KNDIQFKAISTGQ
+314 KNDISFKAISSGQ
-327 EDPTDVLT
+327 EDPSDILT

-363 VEVVSK
+363 VEVITK
-369 LSSGWY
+369 LPSGWY

-406 KTTAQL
+406 KTTEQL
-412 NVRKGAGTKYAKIG
+412 NVRKGSSTKYA
-426 SLSKG
+426 
-431 AKVEV
+431 
-436 VSKESNGWYK
+436 
-446 IKYNGSYGY
+446 
-455 VLGQYIKLDSQQQ
+455 
-468 EEKVIATGKTTAQLN
+468 
-483 VRSGAGTSYKKIGS
+483 KIGS

-517 KYKNTYG
+517 KYKGTYG
-524 YVSGSYVK
+524 YVSGAYVK
-532 LDSQQPQPGEDEK
+532 LDSEQPKPGEDEK
-545 IIATGKTTAGLNV
+545 IIATGKTTVSSLNV
-558 RSGPSSNYSKLGTLA
+558 RSGPSSNYSKLGILT

-638 HLNKGAK
+638 HLNKGTK

-656 YKIKY
+656 YKIKF

>member
-19 TSFAFGANSSY
+19 TSFVFGAHSSY

-53 DLDGVEDVDD
+53 DLEGVENVDN

-72 WGFDFDDDWDDLE
+72 WGFDYETCEELE
-85 QDGIFYVVNENDEA
+85 QDGILYVINDNDEVV
-99 IITGYAES
+99 ITDCS
-107 VDKSTISIP
+107 DSIDKSTISIP
-116 SKIDGHPVTM
+116 DKIDGHPVTM
-126 LFYYAFSGLE
+126 IYYYVFSGLE

-144 DSVKVIGSEAFAWCE
+144 DSVKVIGAEAFAWSN
-159 NLQTINIPNSVTTI
+159 NLQTINIPTSVTTI
-173 DVTAFAGNDKLQSI
+173 DAAAFAGNNKLQSI
-187 TIPNSVTELG
+187 TIPDSVTELG
-197 AGAFILD
+197 VGAFILC
-204 ENLTSVTLPNTIS
+204 ENLTNVTLPNTIS
-217 SIPYGTFAGCISLKK
+217 SIPYGTFAACVSLKK
-232 IDIPSSVKTI
+232 INISSSVKTI

-259 TVTTIGDGA
+259 TITSIGAGA

-273 NLVKVTIPKTVTEIG
+273 NLVKVTIPKTVTKIG

-295 SKDVT
+295 SEDVT
-300 IYGEKGSYAETYAN
+300 IYGEKGSYAEKYAN
-314 KNDIQFKAISTGQ
+314 KNDISFKAISSGQ
-327 EDPTDVLT
+327 EDPSDILT

-363 VEVVSK
+363 VEVITK
-369 LSSGWY
+369 LPSGWY

-406 KTTAQL
+406 KTTEQL
-412 NVRKGAGTKYAKIG
+412 NVRKGSSTKYA
-426 SLSKG
+426 
-431 AKVEV
+431 
-436 VSKESNGWYK
+436 
-446 IKYNGSYGY
+446 
-455 VLGQYIKLDSQQQ
+455 
-468 EEKVIATGKTTAQLN
+468 
-483 VRSGAGTSYKKIGS
+483 KIGS

-517 KYKNTYG
+517 KYKGTYG
-524 YVSGSYVK
+524 YVSGAYVK
-532 LDSQQPQPGEDEK
+532 LDSEQPKPGEDEK
-545 IIATGKTTAGLNV
+545 IIATGKTTVSSLNV
-558 RSGPSSNYSKLGTLA
+558 RSGPSSNYSKLGTLT
-573 KGTKVEVVERYSNGW
+573 KETKVEVVERYSNGW

-638 HLNKGAK
+638 HLNKGTK

-656 YKIKY
+656 YKIKF